1 MQDFYWQDIT
11 VEDFLPGGQS
21 EATFVNAPAEI
32 TIGIVD
38 EKDRPDWMG
47 QPGDT
52 SEPKLPVSGLHAVL
66 KNARNTIVFSVA
78 TTWPVNYEL
87 NYTWPPGQTNE

>member
-1 MQDFYWQDIT
+1 MQDDYPQAI
-11 VEDFLPGGQS
+11 PGEWVIPEGPLETTWPGS
-21 EATFVNAPAEI
+21 APTFSIRAM
-32 TIGIVD
+32 D
-38 EKDRPDWMG
+38 EEDRPDWMG

-52 SEPKLPVSGLHAVL
+52 SKPKLPVSGLHAVL
-66 KNARNTIVFSVA
+66 KNARNTIVFSVT